1 MIEVI
6 PVWYDGHIQYDQS
19 DECDSHGDDGLMSTT
34 SVIVMIMIMIHNLM
48 IHMDVSDDND

>member
-6 PVWYDGHIQYDQS
+6 PVWYDQS